1 MCGRRPAWQTTAA
14 PPAGPLPRRRLLTP
28 VAWWGSLLLAL
39 ALLVLA
45 YRPVLP
51 QDCITLL
58 HDAAGTPVTL
68 PLARFA
74 RDSGRELVSL
84 GYRFDAAAG
93 PLQRPA
99 PYLGEAAPYYRL
111 QINGRD
117 LTPGTDLAHAQRR
130 DLGPQLHALPRD
142 LLRTRDNALLLQVPL
157 DRRLSETRVDTL
169 CLGDYSLLAA
179 QHSANWWR
187 RSGTPRVA
195 LCLYVLLAGIV
206 FALRGVYRNAPLYR
220 WYLACLALMAVRC
233 IYLVGGDMPGSPE
246 YWRAASDS
254 SIVLLVYAIYR
265 LLTTL
270 WQIRE
275 PRRHELGLLLV
286 AALQV
291 AALWSGWTLALPAA
305 NLLLWI
311 SVGACASWMIARIA
325 ARASHVPAVEKH
337 LLHWAMLFAVTS
349 GMLEA
354 ATYRLDPAW
363 RLIWLYPA
371 GTATLALAFGFLL
384 TRRAI
389 LGGRLLAHAR
399 QSLGRDLDITLLA
412 CADQADAVWDSLS
425 TRVAS
430 QERERVLLDIGAGF
444 GAHMARIAQE
454 LRRLQP
460 QSRLPLD
467 IHRALLDL
475 RLMID
480 ATDLDLTSAD
490 DAFAL
495 LRRRLEPAFAAAG
508 IHAHWNLSALREL
521 RIGDRRR
528 LMELFRCLEELLSNV
543 IQHAAAHQLAVSC
556 GFGGGRLRIAVTDNG
571 RGLPAGA
578 LQGRGLANVAARL
591 RALGGEAAFSTPQL
605 HPGTRVEITV
615 PWR

>member
-1 MCGRRPAWQTTAA
+1 MCGLRPAREPDAA
-14 PPAGPLPRRRLLTP
+14 PVQPAQRRSVLTP
-28 VAWWGSLLLAL
+28 TAWWGSLLLAL
-39 ALLVLA
+39 ALLVFI

-51 QDCITLL
+51 PDCIPLL
-58 HDAAGTPVTL
+58 RDATGTPVTL
-68 PLARFA
+68 PLTRFA
-74 RDSGRELVSL
+74 LDAEREVIHLKH
-84 GYRFDAAAG
+84 RFDTAAG

-99 PYLGEAAPYYRL
+99 LYLGEAAPYYRL
-111 QINGRD
+111 EVNGRD
-117 LTPGTDLAHAQRR
+117 LTPGTDLSRTLRR
-130 DLGPQLHALPRD
+130 DLAPQLHALPHD
-142 LLRTRDNALLLQVPL
+142 LLRPHGNELLLQLPV

-169 CLGDYSLLAA
+169 CLGEYRLLAA

-187 RSGTPRVA
+187 RSGTPWVA

-206 FALRGVYRNAPLYR
+206 FALRSVYRNAPLYR
-220 WYLACLALMAVRC
+220 WYLACLALMALRC
-233 IYLVGGDMPGSPE
+233 SYLVGGDMPVPPAL
-246 YWRAASDS
+246 WRAASDS
-254 SIVLLVYAIYR
+254 SVVLLVYAIYR

-275 PRRHELGLLLV
+275 PRRHETALLLT
-286 AALQV
+286 ATLQV
-291 AALWSGWTLALPAA
+291 AALWSGWTLTQPVAD
-305 NLLLWI
+305 LLLWI
-311 SVGACASWMIARIA
+311 SVGAYASWMIARIA

-337 LLHWAMLFAVTS
+337 LLHWAMLFAVVS

-363 RLIWLYPA
+363 RLIWLYPV

-384 TRRAI
+384 TRRAL

-412 CADQADAVWDSLS
+412 CADQADAVWDRLS
-425 TRVAS
+425 TRVAN
-430 QERERVLLDIGAGF
+430 QERERVLVDIGAGF
-444 GAHMARIAQE
+444 GARMARIAQE

-460 QSRLPLD
+460 QSRLPVD

-480 ATDLDLTSAD
+480 ATDLELTSAD
-490 DAFAL
+490 DAFVL
-495 LRRRLEPAFAAAG
+495 LRRHLDPALAAAG
-508 IHAHWNLSALREL
+508 ISAHWDLSAVREL

-543 IQHAAAHQLAVSC
+543 IQHSAARQVAVAC
-556 GFGGGRLRIAVTDNG
+556 GFAAGWLRVVVTDNG

-578 LQGRGLANVAARL
+578 TQGRGLANVAARL
-591 RALGGEAAFSTPQL
+591 RALDGEAAFSTPQL
-605 HPGTRVEITV
+605 HPGTHVEITV

>member
-1 MCGRRPAWQTTAA
+1 MRAAIISRFVFCLATAAGSVACFDPDKVAAPDEVLTLTASPDTIPANGFSTSQITAHINPASRSTLRVSFTTSVDGLTIPNATNRGADSNGDVVVLLTSGEEFGVLGTQWYLERPAVWLDST
-14 PPAGPLPRRRLLTP
+14 
-28 VAWWGSLLLAL
+28 VA
-39 ALLVLA
+39 
-45 YRPVLP
+45 
-51 QDCITLL
+51 D
-58 HDAAGTPVTL
+58 
-68 PLARFA
+68 
-74 RDSGRELVSL
+74 
-84 GYRFDAAAG
+84 
-93 PLQRPA
+93 
-99 PYLGEAAPYYRL
+99 
-111 QINGRD
+111 
-117 LTPGTDLAHAQRR
+117 
-130 DLGPQLHALPRD
+130 
-142 LLRTRDNALLLQVPL
+142 LQVEMVGRP
-157 DRRLSETRVDTL
+157 DTL
-169 CLGDYSLLAA
+169 VGAGKLWLTGFE
-179 QHSANWWR
+179 
-187 RSGTPRVA
+187 RSTMGEELSGAGLPVVADPRPEFKFFERSDN
-195 LCLYVLLAGIV
+195 IV

-220 WYLACLALMAVRC
+220 WYLACLALMALRC
-233 IYLVGGDMPGSPE
+233 SYLAGGDMPGAPE

-254 SIVLLVYAIYR
+254 SVVLLVCAIYR

-275 PRRHELGLLLV
+275 PRHHEAALLLT

-311 SVGACASWMIARIA
+311 SVCAGAGWMIARIA
-325 ARASHVPAVEKH
+325 TRASHVPAVEKH
-337 LLHWAMLFAVTS
+337 LLHWAMLFAVVS

-363 RLIWLYPA
+363 RLIWLYPV

-384 TRRAI
+384 TRRAL

-399 QSLGRDLDITLLA
+399 QSLGRDLDLTLLA
-412 CADQADAVWDSLS
+412 CADRADAVWDSLS

-444 GAHMARIAQE
+444 GARMARIAQE

-490 DAFAL
+490 DAFVL
-495 LRRRLEPAFAAAG
+495 LRRHLDPALAAAG
-508 IHAHWNLSALREL
+508 ISAHWDLSALREL
-521 RIGDRRR
+521 RLGDRRR

-543 IQHAAAHQLAVSC
+543 MQHSAARQVAVTC
-556 GFGGGRLRIAVTDNG
+556 GFAGGWLRVAVTDNG
-571 RGLPAGA
+571 RGLPEGA
-578 LQGRGLANVAARL
+578 TQGRGLANVAARL
-591 RALGGEAAFSTPQL
+591 RALDGEAAFSTPPL
-605 HPGTRVEITV
+605 HPGTQVEIAV

>member
-1 MCGRRPAWQTTAA
+1 MCGLRPAREAGTAA
-14 PPAGPLPRRRLLTP
+14 AGPLPRRNSLTP
-28 VAWWGSLLLAL
+28 AVWWGSLLLAL
-39 ALLVLA
+39 ALLVLV
-45 YRPVLP
+45 YRPALP
-51 QDCITLL
+51 PGCIRLL
-58 HDAAGTPVTL
+58 HDAAGVPVTL

-74 RDSGRELVSL
+74 RDTGREVISL
-84 GYRFDAAAG
+84 RHRFDAAAG
-93 PLQRPA
+93 APQRPA
-99 PYLGEAAPYYRL
+99 LYLGEAAPYYRL
-111 QINGRD
+111 EVNGRD
-117 LTPGTDLAHAQRR
+117 LTPGTDLAQARRR
-130 DLGPQLHALPRD
+130 DLAPQLHALPRD
-142 LLRTRDNALLLQVPL
+142 LLRVRGNELLLQVPL

-179 QHSANWWR
+179 LHSANWWR

-195 LCLYVLLAGIV
+195 LCLYALLAGIV

-220 WYLACLALMAVRC
+220 WYLACLALMALRC
-233 IYLVGGDMPGSPE
+233 SYLAGGDMPGAPE

-254 SIVLLVYAIYR
+254 SVVLLVYAIYR

-275 PRRHELGLLLV
+275 PRRHEAALLLT

-311 SVGACASWMIARIA
+311 SVCAGAGWMMARIA

-337 LLHWAMLFAVTS
+337 LLHWAMLFAVVS

-363 RLIWLYPA
+363 RLIWLYPV

-384 TRRAI
+384 TRRAL

-399 QSLGRDLDITLLA
+399 QSLGRDLDLTLLA
-412 CADQADAVWDSLS
+412 CADRADAVWDSLS

-444 GAHMARIAQE
+444 GARMARIAQE

-490 DAFAL
+490 DAFVL
-495 LRRRLEPAFAAAG
+495 LRRHLDPALAAAG
-508 IHAHWNLSALREL
+508 ISAHWDLSALREL
-521 RIGDRRR
+521 RLGDRRR

-543 IQHAAAHQLAVSC
+543 MQHSAARQVAVTC
-556 GFGGGRLRIAVTDNG
+556 GFAGGWLRVAVTDNG
-571 RGLPAGA
+571 RGLPEGA
-578 LQGRGLANVAARL
+578 TQGRGLANVAARL
-591 RALGGEAAFSTPQL
+591 RALDGEAAFSTPPL
-605 HPGTRVEITV
+605 HPGTQVEIAV